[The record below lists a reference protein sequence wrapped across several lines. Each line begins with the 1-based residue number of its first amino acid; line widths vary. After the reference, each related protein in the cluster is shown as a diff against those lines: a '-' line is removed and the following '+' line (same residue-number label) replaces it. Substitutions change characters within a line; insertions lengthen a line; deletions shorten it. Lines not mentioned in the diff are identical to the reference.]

1 MTQICNV
8 RRGYGVSI
16 MKKKILLSTILLIGM
31 FGGAADEDA
40 VFEVVPSEEES
51 MTTEVSL
58 EDMTAG
64 AAELTEVG
72 IEPSEEEV
80 QRIVDEAAEAAR
92 AAEEE
97 GARAAEEQ
105 ANAWK
110 KPGALV
116 MADVDN
122 AVNVR
127 AEADE
132 NAEKVG
138 KLYKDCGGSLLE
150 YSEGWT
156 KISSGDV
163 TGWVNNDYL
172 VFGDEAQVMAE
183 EVGSLKATVN
193 ADVLN
198 VRREASTESGVLGQ
212 VEQGDTLEVV
222 SEEEGWIVVDF
233 EGDNG
238 YINAEYVTT
247 AFSIDH
253 GETMEAIK
261 AREAAEK
268 KAKEEKARKAQQA
281 KMEKKYGKYGAE
293 ANDLYL
299 LGAIIQCE
307 AGNQSYEGKVAVG
320 AVVMNRVRSG
330 AYPGNVHDVIY
341 ASGQFGPAGSGLLA
355 RRLAAGV
362 SDTCI
367 AAAQEAINGRSN
379 VGSATHFKRVG
390 AHPGYVIGGHVF
402 W

>member
-1 MTQICNV
+1 MK
-8 RRGYGVSI
+8 RR
-16 MKKKILLSTILLIGM
+16 LLISTIALIGVLA
-31 FGGAADEDA
+31 GAPDEDA
-40 VFEVVPSEEES
+40 LFGVLPDDSAV
-51 MTTEVSL
+51 TEDVIL
-58 EDMTAG
+58 DMAAG
-64 AAELTEVG
+64 AAEVTEYN
-72 IEPSEEEV
+72 IEPSEEDV
-80 QRIVDEAAEAAR
+80 QRILDEAAAEAEAAR
-92 AAEEE
+92 LAEEE
-97 GARAAEEQ
+97 ARRIAEEEA

-116 MADVDN
+116 MADVKT

-132 NAEKVG
+132 NSDKVG
-138 KLYKDCGGSLLE
+138 KLYKDCGGSLIE
-150 YSEGWT
+150 YTEEWT

-163 TGWVNNDYL
+163 TGWVSNDYL
-172 VFGDEAQVMAE
+172 IYGDEAEAMAE
-183 EVGSLKATVN
+183 EVGSLRATVN
-193 ADVLN
+193 ADG
-198 VRREASTESGVLGQ
+198 VRIRKEASTESGILGQ
-212 VEQGDTLEVV
+212 AEKGDSLEVV
-222 SEEEGWIVVDF
+222 SEEDGWVVVDY

-238 YINAEYVTT
+238 YVCADYVTT

-268 KAKEEKARKAQQA
+268 KAKAEKARKAQQA
-281 KMEKKYGKYGAE
+281 KMEKNYGVYGA
-293 ANDLYL
+293 AASDLYL

-320 AVVMNRVRSG
+320 AVVMNRVRSA

-341 ASGQFGPAGSGLLA
+341 ASGQFGPAGSGALA

-362 SDTCI
+362 SDSCI
-367 AAAQEAINGRSN
+367 AAAQEALNGRSN

-390 AHPGYVIGGHVF
+390 AHEGYIIGGHVF